1 MSDAP
6 RPATP
11 DPQDGRPAGTGAAQG
26 GATESTRESGS
37 AAGAAPDGP
46 RPAAPVRR
54 LTDADA
60 DGGTGITRSRPFA
73 ENLGIVVAAFV
84 LGTVVA
90 EVAGAANLGTALSF
104 GQIAFA
110 IALVF
115 VLVRR

>member
-6 RPATP
+6 R
-11 DPQDGRPAGTGAAQG
+11 
-26 GATESTRESGS
+26 
-37 AAGAAPDGP
+37 GAAPGP
-46 RPAAPVRR
+46 EKAAAERSGDAGSTPQRAAPVRR

-60 DGGTGITRSRPFA
+60 HGGAGIPRSRPFA
-73 ENLGIVVAAFV
+73 ENLAIVVGAFV
-84 LGTVVA
+84 LGTLVA

-110 IALVF
+110 IALVW